1 MRSQRAWL
9 HHIQYI
15 ACRPEKGFT
24 VCILLPAVY
33 SSHATGEYID
43 DTEDLINIQLDYSRN
58 KLIRFEI
65 ILTTGTFAIAIFSA
79 VAGMLGENLALPEI
93 ITEVRLLASMW
104 GALGAVAS
112 GEVIVCMEQRLL
124 LSPV

>member
-1 MRSQRAWL
+1 MLVDSTHQSLVSIGALTTLLAACYTVYCLSTRTGLNCVNVAPCCLYAL
-9 HHIQYI
+9 H
-15 ACRPEKGFT
+15 A
-24 VCILLPAVY
+24 
-33 SSHATGEYID
+33 SGEYID

-93 ITEVRLLASMW
+93 ITEVRLWDSV
-104 GALGAVAS
+104 GG
-112 GEVIVCMEQRLL
+112 
-124 LSPV
+124 

>member
-1 MRSQRAWL
+1 MHVPPFCL
-9 HHIQYI
+9 
-15 ACRPEKGFT
+15 C
-24 VCILLPAVY
+24 
-33 SSHATGEYID
+33 TGEYID

-93 ITEVRLLASMW
+93 ITDVRLWASVGGDM
-104 GALGAVAS
+104 GAVAS
-112 GEVIVCMEQRLL
+112 GEVAVCTQQRVP
-124 LSPV
+124 SPPV

>member
-1 MRSQRAWL
+1 MRLQRSCL
-9 HHIQYI
+9 RVLVHCLSTRTGLNCVHVPPF
-15 ACRPEKGFT
+15 CL
-24 VCILLPAVY
+24 C
-33 SSHATGEYID
+33 TGEYID

-93 ITEVRLLASMW
+93 ITDVRLWASVGGDM
-104 GALGAVAS
+104 GAVAS
-112 GEVIVCMEQRLL
+112 GEVAVCTQQRVP
-124 LSPV
+124 SPPV